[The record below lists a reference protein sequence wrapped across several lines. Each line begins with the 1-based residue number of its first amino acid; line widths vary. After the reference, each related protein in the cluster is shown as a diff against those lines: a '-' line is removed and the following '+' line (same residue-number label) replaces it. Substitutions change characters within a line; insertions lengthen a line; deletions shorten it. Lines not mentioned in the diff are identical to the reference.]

1 MRTRLFRLLARSL
14 APFFGGED
22 ASSTGEPVDKRG
34 SMMVVNMMLA
44 LALLAAPCIAH
55 AQIQLRL
62 PCSGSKALSEGR
74 TMDIARDLKVNTV
87 GMMVDDIEERYCVTP
102 ARCVALGFCEA
113 RSPAEQAAA
122 DKANPGAAAERTRL
136 QREQQQRDA
145 QAERQRQAAEAERNR
160 KAAEV
165 ARETQRLGS
174 HREAEAR
181 RLVEMREAA
190 AKARGGVRPPG
201 LVSSQPPATQ
211 DDAAAAARKRREA
224 LEAER
229 AERERAEA
237 EAKKKR
243 EEELRKHLAAERA
256 GIRLRALKCGGQD
269 TVVGTRPAVSP
280 RIANCISVQYEAR
293 CPGVPQGQ
301 GIQMVFSNFVGG
313 NSCFGDTQ
321 RLSRPLT
328 CKPEAASVD
337 VRSVTVCGW

>member
-1 MRTRLFRLLARSL
+1 LNSRNRTFKGLTLAILLSACASVTAFSQELTRLVIGAQGCGPDRLSSCRDPEDRAR
-14 APFFGGED
+14 AE
-22 ASSTGEPVDKRG
+22 AEKK
-34 SMMVVNMMLA
+34 
-44 LALLAAPCIAH
+44 
-55 AQIQLRL
+55 AQ
-62 PCSGSKALSEGR
+62 
-74 TMDIARDLKVNTV
+74 
-87 GMMVDDIEERYCVTP
+87 EER
-102 ARCVALGFCEA
+102 AAEA
-113 RSPAEQAAA
+113 RRA
-122 DKANPGAAAERTRL
+122 
-136 QREQQQRDA
+136 QQKRDA
-145 QAERQRQAAEAERNR
+145 MVSEEMKRLGMAPHRRAEAERLADMR
-160 KAAEV
+160 LAAE
-165 ARETQRLGS
+165 
-174 HREAEAR
+174 
-181 RLVEMREAA
+181 
-190 AKARGGVRPPG
+190 KARGGVKPPG
-201 LVSSQPPATQ
+201 PVSSAQPPAGQ

-328 CKPEAASVD
+328 CKPEVASVD
-337 VRSVTVCGW
+337 VRSVTVCDW